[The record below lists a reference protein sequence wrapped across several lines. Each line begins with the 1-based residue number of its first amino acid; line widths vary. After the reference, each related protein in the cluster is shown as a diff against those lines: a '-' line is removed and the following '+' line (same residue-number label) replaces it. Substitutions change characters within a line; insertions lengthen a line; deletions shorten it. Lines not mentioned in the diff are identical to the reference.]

1 MTASQ
6 APEAAPHLGRHS
18 ARKKDDGGKKSRKK
32 RKVNTCEQEQTF
44 PSDSDNVERAPTG
57 LSSDPCVEP
66 HKPAKVDAEKPLT
79 KKKKSKKAHAA
90 TKEKDAGGVV
100 ACEPESSLAA
110 EGTDEEETAAAT
122 AEKESAEAGTE
133 AEETGSEDEQ
143 AASDAEEAANKEE
156 NASEVIVY
164 RQNEIID
171 SSQSFKDFAATHLDR
186 RLTKALIDDLKLQHP
201 THVQSKRLL
210 QLQQQQQ
217 QRGETAE
224 LPPLCAL
231 VLVPTKELCIQ
242 VYDVLT
248 SLLKY
253 TKDVVTVSH
262 TASPAGG
269 PGKLLGPPTVMV

>member
-18 ARKKDDGGKKSRKK
+18 A
-32 RKVNTCEQEQTF
+32 Q
-44 PSDSDNVERAPTG
+44 SDNVERAPTG

-66 HKPAKVDAEKPLT
+66 QKPAKVDAEKPLT

-90 TKEKDAGGVV
+90 TKEKDVGGVV
-100 ACEPESSLAA
+100 AREPESSLAA

-122 AEKESAEAGTE
+122 AEKESAETGTE
-133 AEETGSEDEQ
+133 AEETGSEDEP
-143 AASDAEEAANKEE
+143 AASDAEEAENKEE

-201 THVQSKRLL
+201 THVQSKVTQLL
-210 QLQQQQQ
+210 LSAAD
-217 QRGETAE
+217 GVVGVVSVEA
-224 LPPLCAL
+224 A
-231 VLVPTKELCIQ
+231 VAAF
-242 VYDVLT
+242 T
-248 SLLKY
+248 SCFR
-253 TKDVVTVSH
+253 
-262 TASPAGG
+262 
-269 PGKLLGPPTVMV
+269 